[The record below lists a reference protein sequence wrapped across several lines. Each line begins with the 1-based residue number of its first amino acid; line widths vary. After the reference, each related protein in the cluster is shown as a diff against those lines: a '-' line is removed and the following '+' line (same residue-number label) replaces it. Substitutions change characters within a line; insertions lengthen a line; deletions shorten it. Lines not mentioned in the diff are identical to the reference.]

1 MHTVESAE
9 APHRRQHS
17 PHSLEI
23 ASAGSVEA
31 VGAASSEQEP
41 GVHEESSRQGARRAG
56 LPVVFPLALMFVV
69 AVNLLGAPY
78 YLLPIQ
84 QRVRHSYHFWFR
96 PSGPIGQGAGVA
108 AFLLFLFLWLYPLRK
123 RVRWM
128 AVTGSVPRWLDY
140 HIAAGLMIPL
150 LGATHAAWRF
160 QGLIGL
166 GYGAMFVV
174 CLSGAVGKYVYVRIP
189 RSRAGVDLSL
199 EQAEANRRRLLA
211 DLAES
216 TGLSAETLSGLL
228 GPERPRSGRTSIL
241 GALARMIRDDRERSQ
256 AIRALKKRW
265 REDHAGSRADRRL
278 LRRSLRLARREMAL
292 TQQIH
297 MLDATQRVFKFWH
310 AAHLPV
316 AITALLAVTIHV
328 VVVVALGATWFW

>member
-1 MHTVESAE
+1 MHAVGSAE
-9 APHRRQHS
+9 VPRRRVR
-17 PHSLEI
+17 P
-23 ASAGSVEA
+23 VEQTPPA
-31 VGAASSEQEP
+31 L
-41 GVHEESSRQGARRAG
+41 EESGSATPVRKGG
-56 LPVVFPLALMFVV
+56 LPAVFPLALMFVV

-84 QRVRHSYHFWFR
+84 QRVRHSYHAWFS
-96 PSGPIGQGAGVA
+96 PSGPIGQTAGVV

-128 AVTGSVPRWLDY
+128 ALTGSVSRWLDY

-174 CLSGAVGKYVYVRIP
+174 CLSGAVGKYVYIRIP

-199 EQAEANRRRLLA
+199 EQAERERERLLGE
-211 DLAES
+211 LARS
-216 TGLSAETLSGLL
+216 TGLSIETLSGLL
-228 GPERPRSGRTSIL
+228 EPEKIPSGGTSIP
-241 GALARMIRDDRERSQ
+241 GALLRMVRDDRERRQ
-256 AIRALKKRW
+256 AIRALEKRW
-265 REDHAGSRADRRL
+265 RRDHAGTRGDRRL

-292 TQQIH
+292 TQQIQ

-328 VVVVALGATWFW
+328 GVVVALGATWFW